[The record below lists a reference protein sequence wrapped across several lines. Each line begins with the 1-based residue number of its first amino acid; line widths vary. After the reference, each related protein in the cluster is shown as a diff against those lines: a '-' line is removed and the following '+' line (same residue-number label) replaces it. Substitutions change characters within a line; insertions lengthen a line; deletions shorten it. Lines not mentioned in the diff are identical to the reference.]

1 MLHEDKIFLKGE
13 ILMGELTQGTQ
24 IQNEDSQLIF
34 KRSLKLYHL
43 TLFGLAY
50 LAPMIVYGIYGV
62 VSTETHGVEAG
73 AYLAAS
79 VAMIFTALSYC
90 HMVKAFPVAGSAYTY
105 TRKAINSHL
114 GFMVGW
120 AVMLDYV
127 FIPMAI
133 WLIGAAYF
141 NAAFPNIPP
150 WVFVLGFILV
160 TTIINIIGIK
170 IGANVNVVMVLVQ
183 LIVIAAFVAFSV
195 KAVMHGIGT
204 GTMLSISPF
213 YNPNVSF
220 KFVLAGAA
228 IACYSFLGFDAV
240 STFVEEAVDPLKNIP
255 RAMILTTVLG
265 GLIFIVAT
273 YCTHLAHPGYDY
285 KDVGNAGFEIAKQI
299 APAIFSTIFLIGM
312 IIAQFASGISAQA
325 SGARLMYAMGRDN
338 VLPKKV
344 FGKLNDRFNTPVTNI
359 IITGCIAL
367 LALKL
372 DVTTSTS
379 FINFGAFSAFTFVNV
394 SVISQYFIKEKRR
407 SFKEVILFLIFPLIG
422 AICCFWLLTNL
433 DKDALILG
441 CSWAAI
447 GFIYLVFLTKGFKVG
462 PPEMSGGDG
471 H

>member
-1 MLHEDKIFLKGE
+1 MVEQNQSG
-13 ILMGELTQGTQ
+13 MGEQ
-24 IQNEDSQLIF
+24 IQGGQQVF
-34 KRSLKLYHL
+34 KRTLKLHHL

-62 VSTETHGVEAG
+62 ISTTTHGVEAG
-73 AYLAAS
+73 AYLVAT

-141 NAAFPNIPP
+141 NTAFPMIPQ
-150 WVFVLGFILV
+150 WAFVLGFIFI
-160 TTIINIIGIK
+160 TTAINIIGVK
-170 IGANVNVVMVLVQ
+170 IGAQVNVFMVVLQ
-183 LIVIAAFVAFSV
+183 LLVIAAFVAFSV
-195 KAVMHGIGT
+195 KAVMIGMGT
-204 GTMLSISPF
+204 GNMISISPF
-213 YNPNVSF
+213 YNSHVPFSF
-220 KFVLAGAA
+220 VFAGAS

-255 RAMILTTVLG
+255 RAIMLTTIIG

-273 YCTHLAHPGYDY
+273 YTTHLAHPGYNY
-285 KDVGNAGFEIAKQI
+285 QNVGNAAFEIAQQI
-299 APAIFSTIFLIGM
+299 APPIFGTIFLIGM

-338 VLPKKV
+338 VLPEKI
-344 FGKLNDRFNTPVTNI
+344 FGRLSEKFNTPVTNI
-359 IITGCIAL
+359 IVTGIIAL
-367 LALKL
+367 LALKMT
-372 DVTTSTS
+372 VATSTS
-379 FINFGAFSAFTFVNV
+379 FINFGAFSAFTFVNI
-394 SVISQYFIKEKRR
+394 SVIAQYFIKGKRR
-407 SFKEVILFLIFPLIG
+407 SFKDTISFLVLPLIG
-422 AICCFWLLTNL
+422 AVCCFYLLTNL
-433 DKDALILG
+433 DKPALILG

-447 GFIYLVFLTKGFKVG
+447 GFIYLIFLTKGFKVA
-462 PPEMSGGDG
+462 PPEMSGGG